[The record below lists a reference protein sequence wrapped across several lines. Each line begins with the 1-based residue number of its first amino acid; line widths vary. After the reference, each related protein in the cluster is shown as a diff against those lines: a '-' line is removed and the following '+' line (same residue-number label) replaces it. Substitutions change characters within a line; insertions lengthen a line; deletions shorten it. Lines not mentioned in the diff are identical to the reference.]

1 LKDILGRKFLVRNF
15 VDLFIAFVLSV
26 STIPIFGK
34 MAYKYGIVDKPD
46 GVLKPHERVTPYL
59 GGLAIFVSV
68 IISTPFELIS
78 KLALTILVI
87 TGLVDDI
94 RNVNPKVRLIVE
106 FLVSFLLVYKYVGFT
121 WLMPFYSVLVVAL
134 INAVNMMDGM
144 DGVCA
149 GVSIISALG
158 LSLVVSSKYD
168 VALLLSLVGA
178 LSGYLIYNFP
188 PARIFMGDS
197 GSYLVGGILS
207 IGVLSSLR
215 NGVSNVSPIISAFVF
230 VSLFF
235 FDLISG
241 VLRRLVNSK
250 PPFSGDREHI
260 YDKIFKKFKDKRKT
274 LYIMIIVQSVIFLFG
289 YVAKSNVILSLTVSG
304 ILFVCYMILLSAL
317 KMLRY

>member
-1 LKDILGRKFLVRNF
+1 MRNF

>member
-1 LKDILGRKFLVRNF
+1 
-15 VDLFIAFVLSV
+15 
-26 STIPIFGK
+26 

>member
-1 LKDILGRKFLVRNF
+1 MRNF

-260 YDKIFKKFKDKRKT
+260 YDKISKKFKDKRKT

>member
-1 LKDILGRKFLVRNF
+1 VRNF